1 MFPIKRPKP
10 LLHLLRGDVLAADAL
25 CELCAAQYVND
36 QRNDLIHVLAGIVAA
51 KQWIIN
57 MLLHVSLAIVSVHPH
72 LRERAG
78 WIDRWIKLTEIRLI
92 GFNIICVRFSEVC
105 TSGFQK
111 SGLRIFGTLDFCF
124 SEVLTSD
131 FRKSGKI
138 LLWRGFWRYRPRRK
152 TLDVQLCRPPLSLF
166 DALD

>member
-1 MFPIKRPKP
+1 
-10 LLHLLRGDVLAADAL
+10 
-25 CELCAAQYVND
+25 
-36 QRNDLIHVLAGIVAA
+36 
-51 KQWIIN
+51 

-124 SEVLTSD
+124 PEVLTSD

-138 LLWRGFWRYRPRRK
+138 LLWRGFWRYCPRRK

-166 DALD
+166 DALDQSEAFPSVQLGEQLDCLFVTAIQVGLYFIQRVVDIDAAILVVPAIFGR